1 MIFKTAENGRVKGLS
16 TGTEILPVTVRFEK
30 MLLNY
35 GQSPLKKWSGQIM
48 EFKGSK
54 TEKNLLAAFAG
65 ESQARNRYTFFASA
79 AKKEGYEQIAA
90 LFLQTA
96 EEEKEHAK
104 LFFKQLKG
112 GDVEITAAY
121 PAGMIGKTIEN
132 LAAAAAGENM
142 EWGTLYPGFA
152 ATAEKEGFKE
162 IAHLFK
168 MVAKVEAHHEARY
181 AKLHKNME
189 KGTVFKTE
197 TLVKW
202 YCRNC
207 GYVENGKTAPAKCM
221 VCDHPQAYFEIA
233 ADNY

>member
-1 MIFKTAENGRVKGLS
+1 
-16 TGTEILPVTVRFEK
+16 
-30 MLLNY
+30 
-35 GQSPLKKWSGQIM
+35 M

-79 AKKEGYEQIAA
+79 AKKEGYEQIASM
-90 LFLQTA
+90 FLQTA

-104 LFFKQLKG
+104 LFFKELKG

-121 PAGMIGKTIEN
+121 PAGVIGTTQEN
-132 LAAAAAGENM
+132 LAAAAAGEKM
-142 EWGTLYPGFA
+142 EWGTLYPAFA

-168 MVAKVEAHHEARY
+168 MVGKVEAHHEARY
-181 AKLHKNME
+181 AKLHANMV
-189 KGTVFKTE
+189 KGTVFKAE
-197 TLVKW
+197 TPVKW

-207 GYVENGKTAPAKCM
+207 GFVESGKNAPAKCP
-221 VCDHPQAYFEIA
+221 VCDHPQAYYEIA

>member
-1 MIFKTAENGRVKGLS
+1 MISDGQGSRGAM
-16 TGTEILPVTVRFEK
+16 RF
-30 MLLNY
+30 MR
-35 GQSPLKKWSGQIM
+35 
-48 EFKGSK
+48 FKGSK

-79 AKKEGYEQIAA
+79 AKKEGCEQIAS

-112 GDVEITAAY
+112 GDVEIITTY
-121 PAGMIGKTIEN
+121 PAGMIGTTKEN
-132 LAAAAAGENM
+132 LAAAAAGEKM
-142 EWGTLYPGFA
+142 EWGTLYPSFA
-152 ATAEKEGFKE
+152 ATAEMEGFKE
-162 IAHLFK
+162 IAQLFK
-168 MVAKVEAHHEARY
+168 KVAKVEAHHEARY
-181 AKLHKNME
+181 AKLHANME
-189 KGTVFKTE
+189 KGTIFRAEAPTQ
-197 TLVKW
+197 W

-207 GYVENGKTAPAKCM
+207 GFVQSGKTAPAKCP

>member
-1 MIFKTAENGRVKGLS
+1 MRTQTMKFT
-16 TGTEILPVTVRFEK
+16 
-30 MLLNY
+30 
-35 GQSPLKKWSGQIM
+35 
-48 EFKGSK
+48 GSK

-104 LFFKQLKG
+104 IFFKQLKG
-112 GDVEITAAY
+112 GDVEITASY
-121 PAGMIGKTIEN
+121 PAGVIGTTKEN
-132 LAAAAAGENM
+132 LAAAAAGEM
-142 EWGTLYPGFA
+142 LEWGTLYPDFA
-152 ATAEKEGFKE
+152 ATAAKEGFKE
-162 IAHLFK
+162 IASLFK
-168 MVAKVEAHHEARY
+168 MVAKVEEHHEARY
-181 AKLHKNME
+181 KKLHANME
-189 KGTVFKTE
+189 RGTVFKAE
-197 TLVKW
+197 TPVKW

-207 GYVENGKTAPAKCM
+207 GYVVDGKKAPATCP